1 MANIKGIK
9 IQLGADTTELTSAL
23 KKVNS
28 EIRNTQSDL
37 REVTKLLKF
46 DGGNSDLLVQQ
57 QKNLASAIESTKEKL
72 KQEQEALKQLQ
83 SGEQNSN
90 TIKQQEALTREIE
103 KTKQSLNNLQSQY
116 KSFGSVDIQK
126 HEASI
131 KKLNEQ
137 LNTTKDRLKTVGEA
151 LKLDPGNTELLADLP
166 EKYRHVFLRLH
177 HKAPCPVCDRASRT
191 FGSESGTDCHELR
204 VLQLIRFQSFLQETD
219 GHEPLRISRIKK
231 RGGKEASRGKGKRRR
246 NNPGKADRKGI
257 PERPPGK

>member
-151 LKLDPGNTELLADLP
+151 LKLDPGNTELLAEKQKLLADAIQQTKDKLAEEKAELEALKNAPQTDEIKQKQADL
-166 EKYRHVFLRLH
+166 E
-177 HKAPCPVCDRASRT
+177 C
-191 FGSESGTDCHELR
+191 ES
-204 VLQLIRFQSFLQETD
+204 
-219 GHEPLRISRIKK
+219 K
-231 RGGKEASRGKGKRRR
+231 
-246 NNPGKADRKGI
+246 
-257 PERPPGK
+257 